1 MSACVFTR
9 SAMDPGSAM
18 SGAQFYDSD
27 RIPAAIWML
36 GRDSVDE
43 RMVAEEFA
51 KTAPKS
57 AGSVAVN
64 DAKSRTMRERCII
77 EEFVDKLGRSFH
89 GQADDVDLRSGRPAR
104 CIRCALHGDASR
116 RRAKRD

>member
-1 MSACVFTR
+1 MSACVFTL
-9 SAMDPGSAM
+9 SAMDPGSAI

-27 RIPAAIWML
+27 RGTAAIGML

-51 KTAPKS
+51 KASAES
-57 AGSVAVN
+57 AGSVAVDDPN
-64 DAKSRTMRERCII
+64 IWTMRKRSVV

-89 GQADDVDLRSGRPAR
+89 GQADDIDLRSGHPAR
-104 CIRCALHGDASR
+104 W
-116 RRAKRD
+116 